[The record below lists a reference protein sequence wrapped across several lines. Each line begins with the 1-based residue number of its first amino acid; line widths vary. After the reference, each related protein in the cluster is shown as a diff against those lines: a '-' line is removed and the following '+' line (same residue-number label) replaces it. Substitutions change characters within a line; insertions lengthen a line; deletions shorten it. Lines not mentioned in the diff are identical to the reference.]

1 MDDSI
6 IGRTYPPTPPYEVTR
21 ESVAGFAASL
31 GQDYDGGP
39 APLTFPIVPAFTA
52 MMGFLAA
59 EKIDLARVV
68 HGEQNF
74 SYQRPVVA
82 GDRLS
87 VSLTVETLRQI
98 GGNDIVG
105 TTSAVTDASGSLV
118 CTATATLVHR
128 GAAGEK
134 K

>member
-21 ESVAGFAASL
+21 ESMAGFADSF
-31 GQDYDGGP
+31 GQDYDGGS

-52 MMGFLAA
+52 MLGFLAA
-59 EKIDLARVV
+59 EEIDLARVV

-74 SYQRPVVA
+74 SYRRPIVA

-87 VSLTVETLRQI
+87 VSLTVATLRQI

-105 TTSAVTDASGSLV
+105 TTSAVTDATGSLV

-128 GAAGEK
+128 GAAGEEE
-134 K
+134 